1 MQLHTKHRSRA
12 TSMRSMRRF
21 LIGAVGW
28 CIGSC
33 LAASSANAAVAG
45 AYAELPGVRLWY
57 TDTGGDGEVLILLHA
72 NTGTSENWQ
81 PQNEAFAAAGYRVIA
96 FDRRGWGKSI
106 ANPATGPQP
115 GTVAEDLHSLV
126 ARLGIE
132 RFHLVGVAG
141 GTFIA
146 LDYVAWQPERVLTL
160 VAAASTGALTD
171 APEVAFRD
179 RIAIPG
185 IRELPA
191 MYRELGSSYIGANPE
206 GTKRWSEIEEHARQ
220 DDAPSQPLRT
230 PNTYEKIAEIDTRV
244 LVLAADADLLAPPG
258 LMRQWSAHLQNGEWA
273 SVPDAGH
280 SIAWEQPEIFNRS
293 VLQFLKGCRGPSTR
307 VLGADIQAEGTA
319 LLLCRVQ

>member
-1 MQLHTKHRSRA
+1 
-12 TSMRSMRRF
+12 MRHVGRL
-21 LIGAVGW
+21 LIGTVWW
-28 CIGSC
+28 CVGSC

-72 NTGTSENWQ
+72 NTGTSENWE

-126 ARLGIE
+126 VSLDIE
-132 RFHLVGVAG
+132 RYHLVGVAG

-146 LDYVAWQPERVLTL
+146 LDYVAWHPERVLTL

-171 APEVAFRD
+171 APEVAFRE

-191 MYRELGSSYIGANPE
+191 MYRELGSSYIGSNPE

-220 DDAPSQPLRT
+220 EGAPSQPLRT
-230 PNTYEKIAEIDTRV
+230 PNTYEKIAEIETRV

-258 LMRQWSAHLQNGEWA
+258 LMRQWSAHLRNGEWA

-280 SIAWEQPEIFNRS
+280 SIAWEQPEIFNRI

-307 VLGADIQAEGTA
+307 ALGSDIQAEGAA

>member
-1 MQLHTKHRSRA
+1 MRLVGRLLSRA
-12 TSMRSMRRF
+12 ILCCAMS
-21 LIGAVGW
+21 W
-28 CIGSC
+28 
-33 LAASSANAAVAG
+33 LAASGLRAAVTG
-45 AYAELPGVRLWY
+45 AHIDLPGVRLWY
-57 TDTGGDGEVLILLHA
+57 TDTGGDGQVLILLHA
-72 NTGTSENWQ
+72 NTGTSVNWDMQ
-81 PQNEAFAAAGYRVIA
+81 SEAFAAAGYRVIA

-115 GTVAEDLHSLV
+115 GTVAEDLHNLVESLD
-126 ARLGIE
+126 IE

-171 APEVAFRD
+171 PPEVAFRE

-191 MYRELGSSYIGANPE
+191 MYRELGSSYIGSNPE
-206 GTKRWSEIEEHARQ
+206 GTRRWSEIEEHARQ
-220 DDAPSQPLRT
+220 EGAPSQPLRT
-230 PNTYEKIAEIDTRV
+230 PNTYAKIAQIETRV

-258 LMRQWSAHLQNGEWA
+258 LMRQWSAHLRNGEWA

-280 SIAWEQPEIFNRS
+280 SIAWEQPDIFNRI
-293 VLQFLKGCRGPSTR
+293 VLQFLQGCRGPSTR
-307 VLGADIQAEGTA
+307 ALGLDIQAEGSA
-319 LLLCRVQ
+319 LSLCREQ